1 MKYHASLIHCHAVI
15 PTILCRIA
23 IGGKRIPLVNTGHGW
38 PESRLFKVV
47 NILKM
52 TTDYQIA
59 ISTHLQKEFIR
70 LGFPKEKVSV
80 IYNSINPS
88 DFNGRAV
95 DNVRQQ
101 LGANSSQI
109 LLGIVSRISEKRKG
123 HSILFQALKQLIT
136 EFPNI
141 RLAVIGDGS
150 LKTELEKVV
159 QNLELTDYV
168 RFTGNRRDIPE
179 IIASLDIVILPSLW
193 EGLPVVL
200 LEAMAAAK
208 PVVATAVNGTI
219 EVVQDGKTGIL
230 VSPNDSASLANGIRE
245 LLIDKNKAK
254 SMGLAGRLFVKE
266 NFSSKE
272 MVKKINS
279 LYIKLLEQDT

>member
-1 MKYHASLIHCHAVI
+1 M
-15 PTILCRIA
+15 
-23 IGGKRIPLVNTGHGW
+23 
-38 PESRLFKVV
+38 
-47 NILKM
+47 
-52 TTDYQIA
+52 
-59 ISTHLQKEFIR
+59 QKEFISF
-70 LGFPKEKVSV
+70 GFPKEKISV
-80 IYNSINPS
+80 IYNSINLS
-88 DFNGRAV
+88 DFKGQAI

-136 EFPNI
+136 DFPNI

-150 LKTELEKVV
+150 LKPELEKEV
-159 QNLELTDYV
+159 QNLQLTDYV

-179 IIASLDIVILPSLW
+179 IFAALDIVILPSLW

-219 EVVQDGKTGIL
+219 EVVQNGKTGIL
-230 VSPNDSASLANGIRE
+230 VPPNDKISLANGIRE
-245 LLIDKNKAK
+245 LLIDKNKAE
-254 SMGLAGRLFVKE
+254 SMGLAGRLFVNE

-272 MVKKINS
+272 MAQKVIS
-279 LYIKLLEQDT
+279 LYFRLLEKVR